1 MANLSN
7 DNYLVRPERILA
19 LVLMSALFVVLIM
32 SNGNDLR
39 ELDKRL
45 DILEAGLEEQKM
57 NDFVEPTVDQ
67 PSLADLMEWDERGGC
82 EATDGCW
89 VEPDGGCEHG
99 HVSWLVY
106 LGLI

>member
-1 MANLSN
+1 MLKNLRRARS
-7 DNYLVRPERILA
+7 PGK
-19 LVLMSALFVVLIM
+19 MSREEVKNM

-45 DILEAGLEEQKM
+45 DILEAGPEEQKM

>member
-1 MANLSN
+1 MLQRLINALG
-7 DNYLVRPERILA
+7 DAADRYGEPPDPDPEA
-19 LVLMSALFVVLIM
+19 
-32 SNGNDLR
+32 
-39 ELDKRL
+39 
-45 DILEAGLEEQKM
+45 QKM